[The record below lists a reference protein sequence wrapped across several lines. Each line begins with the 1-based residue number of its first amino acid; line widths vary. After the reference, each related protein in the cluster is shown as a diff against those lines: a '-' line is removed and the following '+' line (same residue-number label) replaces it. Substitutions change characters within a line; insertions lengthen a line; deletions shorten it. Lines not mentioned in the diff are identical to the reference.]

1 MSFPPSKVGDIYNYR
16 VAAFLKAKGIPEL
29 GPNYD
34 LTRASITADPPQIPS
49 SATLFHAPVSF
60 DAIAS
65 TANWEIF
72 IECKHKLKPQPISPI
87 GREWMEAVAEF
98 LSLESFRDLHYKDIK
113 YFFIT
118 NSDTT
123 DLSETVRALRV
134 SSDLELTEFA
144 GKVKLAV
151 LRKWKKSRVQDI
163 PLHKVRTCLDDVR
176 IFTFEDSKLD
186 SLDNNPTYVKAY
198 NEITKSIG
206 ERLPDLPRNL
216 PSSVRILVL
225 YGGLANSFVTRRWAG
240 YSVSVTT
247 KFIRWVNEKANTH
260 VEKILEINFNE
271 LPSGEHLTVRNS
283 SDFSMEQVTA
293 ALTTVVNEVISK
305 SQTIFVVS
313 SMNRKLYLVDSK
325 WLLAAAIRFR
335 DPQYR
340 FHLATMQ
347 SELQLPLGGL
357 LLQIAIQEAYKARK
371 SLNLD
376 ASFFLN

>member
-1 MSFPPSKVGDIYNYR
+1 
-16 VAAFLKAKGIPEL
+16 
-29 GPNYD
+29 
-34 LTRASITADPPQIPS
+34 
-49 SATLFHAPVSF
+49 
-60 DAIAS
+60 
-65 TANWEIF
+65 
-72 IECKHKLKPQPISPI
+72 
-87 GREWMEAVAEF
+87 MEAVAEF

-144 GKVKLAV
+144 GKVKRAV

-225 YGGLANSFVTRRWAG
+225 YGGSANSFVTRRWAG